1 MKRCVTQRVKPARRR
16 HVPSAGSRNLTVF
29 AKTIVPEPK
38 KKRSWVID
46 YSYSLRC
53 DMMEIFPNI
62 EEKLASNEANPHG
75 SRPSRVKL
83 EGDDV
88 GVSSQPSHLLQTQV
102 KQNILLNQINSSTPM
117 IYELPLWKRIMQF
130 WLNILEND
138 KICKWLELRW
148 LTLSKTIPV
157 VFVFPDF
164 FYSWL
169 NCESWPKLLI
179 SHAQYLQMGRFW
191 TYVSHV

>member
-1 MKRCVTQRVKPARRR
+1 
-16 HVPSAGSRNLTVF
+16 
-29 AKTIVPEPK
+29 
-38 KKRSWVID
+38 
-46 YSYSLRC
+46 
-53 DMMEIFPNI
+53 MMEIFPNI
-62 EEKLASNEANPHG
+62 EEKLASNEADPHG
-75 SRPSRVKL
+75 PRPSRVKL

-130 WLNILEND
+130 WLSILEND

-164 FYSWL
+164 F
-169 NCESWPKLLI
+169 LLLTY
-179 SHAQYLQMGRFW
+179 AVNFPRFFDGWNVPCTPPMGRFW
-191 TYVSHV
+191 TFVSQVKSSVIWQLDPKSRNI